1 MTRQGTPGTSK
12 WFQQGKKAQIDAL
25 AKVRRAMQ

>member
-1 MTRQGTPGTSK
+1 MTRVPQGASK
-12 WFQQGKKAQIDAL
+12 WFQLGKKAQIDGL